1 MVSVGRVKELHQLGF
16 LTFNQFV
23 NAIDQADQADQ
34 AAELVP
40 PRTSTARQ
48 SHASSSAGN
57 EPTRPIEATHPMEE
71 ESVRRER
78 PFAESDDFGD
88 LGEEERAEMLLDPDG
103 GVDDDG
109 EPHDSEVADS
119 LLDGS
124 VAESV
129 VDGSSMEV
137 DCGKKHAICA
147 ARAPSAT
154 TTAPRATREPIDAPQ
169 LDSRQSTLDGDFIL
183 PLASA
188 GNMPPFSRKA
198 MTARK
203 APVNIKPASAVKK
216 QGLGPARHNAGRGK
230 SKLANGGRMN
240 DIVNTELLHY
250 WVKQWPRDGFK
261 VVGGQLWCAYC
272 KSQTGSGSDAV
283 TKHVQ
288 ARQHIKNKAQS
299 KASDVSLN
307 ALKAALE
314 EYRQTAI
321 NSGVQYQ
328 GMACVPEDTQLA
340 RAECLEQIIKTGI
353 EPPKIDNLRPWLE
366 SRMQTSLVGKS
377 HFMETYFPP
386 LQLKERRLLTDS
398 FKDAFIGCYH
408 DGTSHEG
415 ELLSIV
421 HRAVQPGFKF
431 AIKLEARAHGP
442 TWRRA

>member
-1 MVSVGRVKELHQLGF
+1 
-16 LTFNQFV
+16 
-23 NAIDQADQADQ
+23 
-34 AAELVP
+34 
-40 PRTSTARQ
+40 
-48 SHASSSAGN
+48 
-57 EPTRPIEATHPMEE
+57 ME
-71 ESVRRER
+71 
-78 PFAESDDFGD
+78 
-88 LGEEERAEMLLDPDG
+88 
-103 GVDDDG
+103 
-109 EPHDSEVADS
+109 
-119 LLDGS
+119 
-124 VAESV
+124 
-129 VDGSSMEV
+129 
-137 DCGKKHAICA
+137 KK
-147 ARAPSAT
+147 
-154 TTAPRATREPIDAPQ
+154 
-169 LDSRQSTLDGDFIL
+169 
-183 PLASA
+183 
-188 GNMPPFSRKA
+188 
-198 MTARK
+198 
-203 APVNIKPASAVKK
+203 
-216 QGLGPARHNAGRGK
+216 GLGPARHNEGRGK
-230 SKLANGGRMN
+230 LKMANGIRKN
-240 DIVNTELLHY
+240 DIKNEDLLRSRMS
-250 WVKQWPRDGFK
+250 KWPDDGFK

-353 EPPKIDNLRPWLE
+353 EPPKIDKLRPWLE